1 MEYKLLANQN
11 QPDYPVAPFP
21 SEFPPKKDQPVY
33 HINDSGKSQK
43 PKSHKS
49 QTSRKSH
56 KLEKITK
63 DTKQPLRRTKTTKH
77 PSTTKPNKRIPN
89 IKVALPIP
97 IQPLFGL
104 TPAFHTFTDQRFL
117 RVSVGE
123 PHVTTSHPVP
133 FKAPSP
139 QAMAT

>member
-33 HINDSGKSQK
+33 HINNSGKSQK

-56 KLEKITK
+56 TSHKLEKTTK

-77 PSTTKPNKRIPN
+77 PSTTEPNKTFLT
-89 IKVALPIP
+89 KKLPS
-97 IQPLFGL
+97 LFLFNPYLG
-104 TPAFHTFTDQRFL
+104 
-117 RVSVGE
+117 
-123 PHVTTSHPVP
+123 
-133 FKAPSP
+133 
-139 QAMAT
+139 